1 MSSRATRCSTSPRP
15 RSWVFTLGLA
25 IGPLGCGDDST
36 PQSDDSTSQS
46 SASTLGG
53 TSEGT
58 GLTGDETG
66 MVVQD
71 CDFQESFDL
80 EDGAAWPAPWTVL
93 GGVAVA
99 DVQGGRGRLVPV
111 ASGYS
116 LARMGAPLDC
126 VDAEATFAFEFT
138 DGSTQ
143 GVGFY
148 VRQNGGYLEA
158 TTPRGLGYAA
168 FAEAFREP
176 AGIGAWREIEG
187 REEQLEATAPF
198 AIEPGVVHRVRLR
211 VTQDGSART
220 LVRIK
225 LWRDGE
231 PEPQAFQLER
241 TDATPA
247 LQGLRGGI
255 AVDAW
260 SSLTS
265 GQPLEL
271 YVDDIVVTAAP

>member
-1 MSSRATRCSTSPRP
+1 MRPRATRCITVSRP
-15 RSWVFTLGLA
+15 RSWVLALGLVT
-25 IGPLGCGDDST
+25 GPTSCGDDS
-36 PQSDDSTSQS
+36 PPAD
-46 SASTLGG
+46 GG
-53 TSEGT
+53 TSEGPT
-58 GLTGDETG
+58 SEADLSADETAAP
-66 MVVQD
+66 VQD
-71 CDFQESFDL
+71 CDFQESFDVP
-80 EDGAAWPAPWTVL
+80 DGAPWPAPWSEL

-116 LARMGAPLDC
+116 LARMGAPLAC

-138 DGSTQ
+138 DASTH

-148 VRQNGGYLEA
+148 VRQNGGYLET

-187 REEQLEATAPF
+187 REEQLDATVPF
-198 AIEPGVVHRVRLR
+198 AVEPGVVHRVRLR
-211 VTQDGSART
+211 VTQDGSAQT

-231 PEPQAFQLER
+231 PEPPTWLVER

-247 LQGLRGGI
+247 LQGLQGGL

>member
-1 MSSRATRCSTSPRP
+1 MPRP
-15 RSWVFTLGLA
+15 WSWVFTLGLVT
-25 IGPLGCGDDST
+25 GPTGCGDDS
-36 PQSDDSTSQS
+36 PPAGGDTS
-46 SASTLGG
+46 LGG
-53 TSEGT
+53 TSEGPMSET
-58 GLTGDETG
+58 GPSADETATP
-66 MVVQD
+66 VQD
-71 CDFQESFDL
+71 CDFQESFDV
-80 EDGAAWPAPWTVL
+80 EDGAAWPAPWSEL

-126 VDAEATFAFEFT
+126 VDTEVTFAFEFS
-138 DGSTQ
+138 DDSTQ

-148 VRQNGGYLEA
+148 VRQNGGHLET

-168 FAEAFREP
+168 FAEVFREP

-187 REEQLEATAPF
+187 REEQLEATVPF
-198 AIEPGVVHRVRLR
+198 AVEPGVVHRVRLR
-211 VTQDGSART
+211 VTQDGDART
-220 LVRIK
+220 LARVK

-231 PEPQAFQLER
+231 AEPPAWQVER
-241 TDATPA
+241 TDSTPA
-247 LQGLRGGI
+247 LQGLHGGI

>member
-1 MSSRATRCSTSPRP
+1 M
-15 RSWVFTLGLA
+15 
-25 IGPLGCGDDST
+25 
-36 PQSDDSTSQS
+36 
-46 SASTLGG
+46 
-53 TSEGT
+53 SEGPT
-58 GLTGDETG
+58 ADADPSADETA
-66 MVVQD
+66 MPVQD
-71 CDFQESFDL
+71 CDFQESFDVA
-80 EDGAAWPAPWTVL
+80 DGAPWPAPWSVL
-93 GGVAVA
+93 GGVSVA

-126 VDAEATFAFEFT
+126 VDVEATFAFEFT
-138 DGSTQ
+138 DAATQ

-158 TTPRGLGYAA
+158 TNPRGLGYAA

-187 REEQLEATAPF
+187 REEQIEATVPF
-198 AIEPGVVHRVRLR
+198 AVAPGVVHRVRLR
-211 VTQDGSART
+211 VTQDGDART
-220 LVRIK
+220 RARIK

-231 PEPQAFQLER
+231 PEPQAWQVER
-241 TDATPA
+241 TDSTPE
-247 LQGLRGGI
+247 LQGLHGGI